1 MSHTA
6 HFILIVYMSHTTNR
20 GGAGSTLLGIQIAEA
35 VEAIGKVFTRGE
47 ALARELLLTASTQEA
62 VLMPWLVMVG
72 HAPSGDWL
80 RGSDKGVMSY
90 IILFIQC
97 KMLHSGSYLLAVH
110 TLQCKLF
117 LVAGHAVV
125 IVVLRNEALG
135 SNRLLTALAAKAGLV
150 PAVPLML
157 HLPGAW
163 KNREK
168 CRQTSKYYINWLDNS
183 KDGL

>member
-1 MSHTA
+1 MPLSLFKGDVFA
-6 HFILIVYMSHTTNR
+6 ASQTTNR
-20 GGAGSTLLGIQIAEA
+20 GGAGSALLGIQIAEA
-35 VEAIGKVFTRGE
+35 VEAIGKVITRGE

-72 HAPSGDWL
+72 HTPSGDW
-80 RGSDKGVMSY
+80 
-90 IILFIQC
+90 
-97 KMLHSGSYLLAVH
+97 LLAVH

-135 SNRLLTALAAKAGLV
+135 SNRLLTALAGKAGLM

-163 KNREK
+163 HDCLLALKTFRGILIGVTLST
-168 CRQTSKYYINWLDNS
+168 Q
-183 KDGL
+183 